1 MADEN
6 NSTREVDNP
15 AEVLR
20 NENGIFE
27 VMSPYG
33 YLFQVTCRPGRRM
46 DIRNI
51 GEPAST
57 TQVVKQARWR
67 IRRISQAV
75 A

>member
-1 MADEN
+1 MAEEIKAIK
-6 NSTREVDNP
+6 EVDNP

-33 YLFQVTCRPGRRM
+33 YVFQVTCRPGKRM
-46 DIRNI
+46 DIRKI
-51 GEPAST
+51 GEPKSSPPLQGT
-57 TQVVKQARWR
+57 IWR
-67 IRRISQAV
+67 IRRLHDNV